1 MGSID
6 ISFVF
11 SLEKTKK
18 ETIVPKKPPVS
29 ESLAGTA
36 KNMLTKMAGESY
48 SNKGSQGFTAR
59 KARWEAEVTTAVAP

>member
-18 ETIVPKKPPVS
+18 ETIIPKQPPVS

-36 KNMLTKMAGESY
+36 KNGY
-48 SNKGSQGFTAR
+48 VNQDGR
-59 KARWEAEVTTAVAP
+59 